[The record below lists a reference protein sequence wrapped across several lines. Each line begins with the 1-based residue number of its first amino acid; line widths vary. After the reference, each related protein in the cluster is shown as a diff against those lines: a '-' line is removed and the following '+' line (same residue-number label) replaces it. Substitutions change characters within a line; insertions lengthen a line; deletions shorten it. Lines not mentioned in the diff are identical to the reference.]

1 MNQRHQRTLS
11 AVFRHPTRPDI
22 RWADIEAL
30 FLALGAEVSEG
41 RGSRVRVALR
51 GVRAVFHR
59 PHPRPMTDRGA
70 VRSVADFLRAAGIG
84 EG

>member
-1 MNQRHQRTLS
+1 MNRRHQRTLLE
-11 AVFRHPTRPDI
+11 VFEHPTRPDI

-70 VRSVADFLRAAGIG
+70 VRSVADFLRAAGIR